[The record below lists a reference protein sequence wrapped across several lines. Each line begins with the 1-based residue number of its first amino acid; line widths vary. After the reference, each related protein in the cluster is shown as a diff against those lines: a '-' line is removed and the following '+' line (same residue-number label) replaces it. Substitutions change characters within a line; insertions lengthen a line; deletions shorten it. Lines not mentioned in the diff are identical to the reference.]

1 LGIAVPE
8 QMGIAGFHDLEV
20 GRVVSPTLTTVQ
32 VPAMEM
38 GRKAGHMI
46 LARLGGKRLPT
57 RRQDLGFS
65 IISRESTRRS
75 QR

>member
-1 LGIAVPE
+1 
-8 QMGIAGFHDLEV
+8 M
-20 GRVVSPTLTTVQ
+20 TTVQ

-46 LARLGGKRLPT
+46 LARIAGKRLPKQ
-57 RRQDLGFS
+57 RQDLGFS
-65 IISRESTRRS
+65 IISRESTRRA